1 MSKRTDDLLAAMT
14 TEEKVAMVTG
24 GDMWHTRGVE
34 RLDVPKLKVTDGPNG
49 ARGDGL
55 MGTGSRT
62 ACIPSGAV
70 LGATW
75 DPGLVEELGELL
87 GDEALSK
94 RSQVLL
100 APRSTCTVPP
110 KADAILSRSAR
121 IRSLRGVWLQLL
133 CGVCSRVA

>member
-1 MSKRTDDLLAAMT
+1 MSRRIDELLAAMT

-34 RLDVPKLKVTDGPNG
+34 RLGVPKLKLTDGPNG

-100 APRSTCTVPP
+100 APTINLHRSP
-110 KADAILSRSAR
+110 KGRT
-121 IRSLRGVWLQLL
+121 QF
-133 CGVCSRVA
+133 